1 MFRLSR
7 SHTHKSLVPKAVAK
21 VRRAFCPHAYSPPRS
36 LRSAPFCHP
45 APCSLA
51 RVLHRTRESPPPVLS
66 RPPAP
71 AVQHAAPA
79 AARRVPHTPHRQCH
93 PCPARRSV
101 CGGPWFDPWE
111 SPKRRKK
118 EACQVVRSP
127 IASEARAAIRIYGA
141 TCCSRNN

>member
-101 CGGPWFDPWE
+101 CLWW
-111 SPKRRKK
+111 SL
-118 EACQVVRSP
+118 VRSLGKP
-127 IASEARAAIRIYGA
+127 YV
-141 TCCSRNN
+141 SRNLAILVFFLMCFRQGRWSCKT